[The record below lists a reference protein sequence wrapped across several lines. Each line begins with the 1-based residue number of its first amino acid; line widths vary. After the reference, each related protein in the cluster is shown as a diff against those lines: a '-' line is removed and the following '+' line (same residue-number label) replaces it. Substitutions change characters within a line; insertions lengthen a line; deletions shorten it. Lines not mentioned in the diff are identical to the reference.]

1 MGDRIKAR
9 RCELGLSQ
17 EELANRAG
25 VSRVQISNL
34 ERGESKNIQSK
45 TALAI
50 AEALDTTAA
59 WILFGISV

>member
-25 VSRVQISNL
+25 MSRVQISNL
-34 ERGESKNIQSK
+34 ERGVSQFATSK
-45 TALAI
+45 TIEKLAAAL
-50 AEALDTTAA
+50 EVSPSY
-59 WILFGISV
+59 FFE